1 MRGINLD
8 DRDLVPRPGTLVTPL
23 SRDPGVK
30 GRERALE
37 RLHLADGAAL
47 FVAVTVKGKQALL
60 THQFFHRF
68 GLREINLNRN
78 SIPLPNFVD
87 ELISLGVQP
96 SRIQCEDSERRVL
109 QGALS
114 EYFCRHVDQRDTAGT
129 AKTDGDARP
138 VLTQGELEN
147 FARVPLGERLSELD
161 VVCNG

>member
-47 FVAVTVKGKQALL
+47 FVAVAVKGKQALL
-60 THQFFHRF
+60 SHQFFHRF
-68 GLREINLNRN
+68 GLGEINFNRN
-78 SIPLPNFVD
+78 PIPLPNFVD

-96 SRIQCEDSERRVL
+96 PRIQREDSERRVI

-114 EYFCRHVDQRDTAGT
+114 KYFRRHVDQRDTARS

-138 VLTQGELEN
+138 VLTERKLEN
-147 FARVPLGERLSELD
+147 L
-161 VVCNG
+161 